1 MALTITI
8 ESLIKDSLNSAWSMH
23 SETTSLSLVFLCI
36 AIHSFGSPKNN
47 VPLALCWSKL
57 CPLLAELRIK
67 DNIQWTAGCLT
78 LATIRSHSMN
88 QSDLKLNMSA

>member
-36 AIHSFGSPKNN
+36 AIHSFGSLHDLSMPRHSAIALLFKVGVAKNSCCSWCTE
-47 VPLALCWSKL
+47 LLTTSK
-57 CPLLAELRIK
+57 CTNAK
-67 DNIQWTAGCLT
+67 CKVQVA
-78 LATIRSHSMN
+78 S
-88 QSDLKLNMSA
+88 